1 MFQRWPVRVRGRVCL
16 SLPSPHGAF
25 TAWYGSGCGSEDQCH
40 QCQQWQQW
48 QQQHGLEHRHL
59 GEPPQRRKNMY
70 DHPWHPLSPRTGKQE
85 LLRTVLQTVAVAKST
100 YYYIFI
106 SIFCILVTLL
116 SHFNARVRYGFFIWG
131 RYFPVLWRLLC
142 ARASLRT
149 TVTGSRSRGTLPQYT
164 PWWSYYFSPGIH

>member
-1 MFQRWPVRVRGRVCL
+1 MFQRWPVRVCVRGRVCL

-100 YYYIFI
+100 YYYFFI
-106 SIFCILVTLL
+106 SIFCILVTLI

-131 RYFPVLWRLLC
+131 EILSRAVAFTLREGIFTHDRDRFTEPRDTSTVHAVVVLLL
-142 ARASLRT
+142 
-149 TVTGSRSRGTLPQYT
+149 
-164 PWWSYYFSPGIH
+164 